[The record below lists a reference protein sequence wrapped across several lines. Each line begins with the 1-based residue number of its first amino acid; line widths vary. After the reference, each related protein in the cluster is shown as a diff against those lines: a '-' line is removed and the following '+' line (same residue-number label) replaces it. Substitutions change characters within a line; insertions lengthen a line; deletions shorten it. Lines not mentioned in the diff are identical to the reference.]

1 MLTLARIKEASK
13 FSTNKDVL
21 KFRRTADAGGYA
33 PDLGDTMQALDT
45 LYLVTFYT
53 EPNLG
58 LFEATVR
65 KRALDG
71 RFEADLKQISRLNKY
86 GDDSWC
92 LKEKAARL
100 LLYCVCKVP
109 KG

>member
-21 KFRRTADAGGYA
+21 KFRGTADAEGYA

-65 KRALDG
+65 KRADI
-71 RFEADLKQISRLNKY
+71 KQISRLNKY

-100 LLYCVCKVP
+100 LLYCLCKVP